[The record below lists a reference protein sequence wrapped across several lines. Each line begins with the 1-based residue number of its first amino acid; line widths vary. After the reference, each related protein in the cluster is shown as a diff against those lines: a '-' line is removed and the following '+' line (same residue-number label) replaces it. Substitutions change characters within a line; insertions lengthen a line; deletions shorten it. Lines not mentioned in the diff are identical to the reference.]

1 MIDVTPEQLSLV
13 TNILAQFVPECEVRA
28 FGSRVN
34 GTPKPYSD
42 LDLAVIGKEKI
53 PIRTLG
59 LLREAFEA
67 CELPFRVDILDWN
80 AITESFQNVIEQ
92 NYEIITM
99 TTKLN

>member
-1 MIDVTPEQLSLV
+1 MIDVTPEQLKTV
-13 TNILAQFVPECEVRA
+13 TDILTQFVPECEVRV

-34 GTPKPYSD
+34 GTPQPYSD

-67 CELPFRVDILDWN
+67 SELPFRVDVLDWN

-92 NYEIITM
+92 SCEVIRKH
-99 TTKLN
+99 TKI